1 MQFPRVDQIILRS
14 LEKQN
19 QSVDQPERAL
29 LLDSSNYILQSIPI
43 DRVPTNMAVLTET
56 SETDLEKDTSSHM

>member
-1 MQFPRVDQIILRS
+1 MDQIILRC

-43 DRVPTNMAVLTET
+43 DRIPTNIAVLTET
-56 SETDLEKDTSSHM
+56 SETDLEKDTSSHT